1 MKVLA
6 LLLCLISLALSIDFG
21 SVIGSVTNT
30 VGSTTSTVTD
40 TINSLTSAATNIID
54 STKKTLTTVSGEF
67 ISQTKSTYGKL
78 TN

>member
-1 MKVLA
+1 MKL
-6 LLLCLISLALSIDFG
+6 SQSIDFG
-21 SVIGSVTNT
+21 SVIGSVTST

-54 STKKTLTTVSGEF
+54 STKKTLNTVSGDF
-67 ISQTKSTYGKL
+67 ISQTKSSYIKL